1 MEELREDF
9 LFFFSN
15 FFLHCIEHESG
26 TFVFVLPQNEM
37 RINDVSRCYT
47 CLQVVVS
54 GLTELK
60 LLDLRGL
67 NTQTEKVDVLLLAGK
82 AL

>member
-1 MEELREDF
+1 M
-9 LFFFSN
+9 
-15 FFLHCIEHESG
+15 G
-26 TFVFVLPQNEM
+26 
-37 RINDVSRCYT
+37 INDVSRCYT

-60 LLDLRGL
+60 LLDMREL
-67 NTQTEKVDVLLLAGK
+67 NTPTEKVDDLLLAGK

>member
-1 MEELREDF
+1 M
-9 LFFFSN
+9 
-15 FFLHCIEHESG
+15 
-26 TFVFVLPQNEM
+26 FVLPQNEM
-37 RINDVSRCYT
+37 GINDVSRCYT

-60 LLDLRGL
+60 LLDMREL
-67 NTQTEKVDVLLLAGK
+67 NTPTEKVDDLLLAGK